1 MKCLNF
7 LFCHF
12 IKYYQNENNITR
24 QKIFSFINVLVLLIL
39 NLLSIIFIINNF
51 LKKDLF
57 IYYLPENNLNNKF
70 LIIPLFISPFAILLY
85 FYFRKNEI
93 KILMLAKSM
102 DDLPIKRRRQIKFSF
117 LTYILISVTVFLFS
131 IISPAIFKK

>member
-1 MKCLNF
+1 MKWLNF

-24 QKIFSFINVLVLLIL
+24 QKIFSFINILVLLIL

-85 FYFRKNEI
+85 FYFRKNEN
-93 KILMLAKSM
+93 KILIQTKSM
-102 DDLPIKRRRQIKFSF
+102 DDL
-117 LTYILISVTVFLFS
+117 Y
-131 IISPAIFKK
+131 

>member
-24 QKIFSFINVLVLLIL
+24 QKIFSFINVLALLL
-39 NLLSIIFIINNF
+39 FNLLSIIFIVNNF

-57 IYYLPENNLNNKF
+57 IYYLPENNLKNKF
-70 LIIPLFISPFAILLY
+70 LIIPLFIFPFPILLY
-85 FYFRKNEI
+85 FYFRKNEN
-93 KILMLAKSM
+93 KILMLTKGI
-102 DDLPIKRRRQIKFSF
+102 DDLPIKKRKQLKFSF
-117 LTYILISVTVFLFS
+117 LIYIVISAILLLFS

>member
-1 MKCLNF
+1 MKWLNF

-24 QKIFSFINVLVLLIL
+24 QKIFSFINILVLLIL

-70 LIIPLFISPFAILLY
+70 LIIPLLVCP
-85 FYFRKNEI
+85 
-93 KILMLAKSM
+93 
-102 DDLPIKRRRQIKFSF
+102 LPASN
-117 LTYILISVTVFLFS
+117 
-131 IISPAIFKK
+131 